1 MPTNPALITDDG
13 VVLGL
18 VAAILALVFWTSSS
32 PAPFWRR
39 FYSVVP
45 ALMLCYCI
53 PALFN
58 TFGIIDGHAAALYPV
73 ARDYLL
79 PTALVLLTLSIDI
92 KGLLGLGPKL
102 LIMFA
107 VGTLGVMIGGPLA
120 FLIIGW
126 IHPETVAGDTWAG
139 MAALAGSW
147 IGGGANMVAMRE
159 IFQVDA
165 NTFGQFAAVDV
176 IVASLWMAFLL
187 FLSGRAASVDAKTGA
202 DTRAIDDLKR
212 RIEHWHAQHARNPTL
227 ADIMVVLGVGF
238 AATGLAHAIGGP
250 VSAWIA
256 AEAPGL
262 SRFSLTSKF
271 FWIVMLTTTIGV
283 GLSFTRASRLEGVG
297 ASKFGS
303 VLLYVL
309 IASIGM
315 QMDLRALLD
324 RPWLFAL
331 GAIWMLVHA
340 GLLYVVGRL
349 IRAPL
354 FYFAIGSQGNIGA
367 AASAPVVAA
376 AFHPSLA
383 PVGVLLG
390 VVGYATGTYL
400 AWVVGQ
406 VLRWLAGA

>member
-1 MPTNPALITDDG
+1 MPTNTALISDDG

-102 LIMFA
+102 LIMFV
-107 VGTLGVMIGGPLA
+107 VGTLGVMIGAPIA
-120 FLIIGW
+120 FLLIGW

-187 FLSGRAASVDAKTGA
+187 FLSGRAARVDAKTGA

-212 RIEHWHAQHARNPTL
+212 RVEHWHAQHARNPTL
-227 ADIMVVLGVGF
+227 ADMMVVLGIGF

-271 FWIVMLTTTIGV
+271 FWIVMVTTTIGV
-283 GLSFTRASRLEGVG
+283 GLSFTRANRLEGVG

-349 IRAPL
+349 IKAPL